1 LTPTLS
7 DRARLACG
15 AAAAIADSFG
25 RTFQPDD
32 VNAGGLP
39 WTIVPADPAN
49 PTAIG
54 LYSTLRFGSV
64 LAYSA
69 SVNQGTAYLVRIH
82 LCEPNVQI
90 ARGRL
95 FDVVI
100 DGVRVMANIDPF
112 AEAGLQR
119 PYARTVV
126 VEAVEPLMT
135 ITLSA
140 SVRSA
145 VISGLEIVPLLTS
158 LVV

>member
-1 LTPTLS
+1 MTPTLS

-32 VNAGGLP
+32 VNAGGFA
-39 WTIVPADPAN
+39 WVVDPSN
-49 PTAIG
+49 PTGFG
-54 LYSTLRFGSV
+54 LYSTLRFGTVLSYSV
-64 LAYSA
+64 A
-69 SVNQGTAYLVRIH
+69 VNVGTAYLVRVHII
-82 LCEPNVQI
+82 EPNVSTV
-90 ARGRL
+90 RGRV

-100 DGVRVMANIDPF
+100 DGIRVMPNIDPF
-112 AEAGLQR
+112 FESGFQR

-126 VEAVEPLMT
+126 VEAIESTMAIV
-135 ITLSA
+135 ISS

-158 LVV
+158 FTV